1 MHHMGLIENVAKEM
15 ASEIGSK
22 TREFY
27 EFVLPPIDMRIKDDS
42 IILTADMPG
51 FEKDDVGVTLSGR
64 ILHIRAC
71 KKREA
76 WLDIKDGYGKGDDDD
91 DTGKIICAQRPSFI
105 DKKIR
110 LPASVY
116 GASRG
121 ARAPEARGG
130 VEYDTKSKNSD
141 NKPTPTATYE
151 NGILTVVIPI
161 RKKGG
166 ISIAVN

>member
-1 MHHMGLIENVAKEM
+1 MGLIENMAKEV

-51 FEKDDVGVTLSGR
+51 FEKDDIDITLRGR
-64 ILHIRAC
+64 ILRIQAC
-71 KKREA
+71 KKREE
-76 WLDIKDGYGKGDDDD
+76 WLDIKDGYGDNDKEDAGE
-91 DTGKIICAQRPSFI
+91 IICAQRPSFI

-121 ARAPEARGG
+121 ARASEA
-130 VEYDTKSKNSD
+130 EEEKDIESKNSD
-141 NKPTPTATYE
+141 KKPTPTAAYD
-151 NGILTVVIPI
+151 NGVLTVVIPI
-161 RKKGG
+161 RKKSG
-166 ISIAVN
+166 INITVQ